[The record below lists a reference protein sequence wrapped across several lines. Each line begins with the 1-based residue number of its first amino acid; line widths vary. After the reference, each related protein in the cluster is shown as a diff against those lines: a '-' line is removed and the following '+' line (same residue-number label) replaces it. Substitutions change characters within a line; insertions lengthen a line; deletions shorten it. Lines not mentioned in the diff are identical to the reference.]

1 MIAGVIVN
9 PRSLIVTLYVVLFL
23 GLGGGALALL
33 RDAVGEY
40 NQLKV
45 AEAASQRRLADVQAR
60 LVEQER
66 VLVRLR
72 TDPAFVEKVI
82 RQRLGYAKPGEF
94 VFRFEN

>member
-1 MIAGVIVN
+1 MN
-9 PRSLIVTLYVVLFL
+9 PRSLIATLYVVLFL

-40 NQLKV
+40 NQLKH
-45 AEAASQRRLADVQAR
+45 AEAASQRRLAEAQTR
-60 LVEQER
+60 LAEQEKI
-66 VLVRLR
+66 LERLR
-72 TDPAFVEKVI
+72 TDPDFVEKVI